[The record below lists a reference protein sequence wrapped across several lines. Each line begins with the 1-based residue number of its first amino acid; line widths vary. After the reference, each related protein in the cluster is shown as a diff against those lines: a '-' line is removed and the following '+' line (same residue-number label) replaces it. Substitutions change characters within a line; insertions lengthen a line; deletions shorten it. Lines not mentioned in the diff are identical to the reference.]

1 MEIKKVVVIGSGTMG
16 SGIAAHLCNANI
28 PVTLLDLKTDISEKA
43 RDNIQRSKP
52 PLLLD
57 KSKINNIKVGN
68 IFENFSEVKEAD
80 WVVEAVVERIDVK
93 HDIYEKIFKERKKGA
108 IVSSNTSSIPIKV
121 LSQNLTEGEKKDFC
135 ITHFFNP
142 VRYMALLEIVKNENN
157 DLEKINALKKF
168 CEIELG
174 KGAIVC
180 NDTPGFLGNRVGVYA
195 MQIAMTEAF
204 KMKLSIEEADAIFGR
219 PMGIPKT
226 GIFGLYDLIG
236 IDLMADVLKSF
247 IKELPKTDNFHEV
260 AKEIPLVKK
269 LIETGYTGRKGK
281 GGFYRI
287 NKTDGKK
294 VMEALNLETGE
305 YHASKKINIKSGK
318 VDLVA
323 LINRDDKYGKYAW
336 SVISKIIKYASSL
349 IPGITKEF
357 NDIDEAMRLG
367 FNWSKGPFEML
378 EEIGVDN
385 FFNKVDEYG
394 NIDFLENLAKSKN
407 EKFYGERQ
415 KYTDIETL
423 GKVKKK
429 ATSIDGNDS
438 AKIYRFKDYN
448 IVEFTT
454 KANALD
460 YDSMD
465 ALNKATDKPLII
477 INESMQ
483 FSAGVNLSY
492 TMNYAD
498 KRDFKS
504 IEKFIKYFQETCKQL
519 KYSDHPVIS
528 APSGLTLGG
537 GFEVMVQSNFVASHT
552 NIVVGLVETIVGLVP
567 AGGGCKEM
575 LARWLETEEAKK
587 DPHYA
592 PLRVFDI
599 IGNAKTATSPVE
611 AEPLKYLRAKDKK
624 IMNRNS
630 LLEVSKKIIEENR
643 DFKTPSENSFNL
655 PGKAVK
661 DEMIKTLEKLY
672 DDKIILDHGMEVGKE
687 LANVLSGGDTT
698 IDKTLSED
706 DMFKLEL
713 DSFMRLIETKK
724 TQERIKHT
732 LATGKPL
739 VNYYFLLF
747 FIFYFFIT
755 KFFNYLLFFSYLLQI
770 KFSFPF
776 FYSFI
781 FFYNSFFFC
790 NSSFNYFLFF

>member
-1 MEIKKVVVIGSGTMG
+1 MNIKNVVVIGSGTMG

-28 PVTLLDLKTDISEKA
+28 PVTLLDLKTEISEKA
-43 RDNIQRSKP
+43 RERIHKSRP
-52 PLLLD
+52 PLLID
-57 KSKINNIKVGN
+57 KSKINNIRIGN
-68 IFENFSEVKEAD
+68 ISDNFDVVKEAD
-80 WVVEAVVERIDVK
+80 WIVEAVVERIDVK
-93 HDIYEKIFKERKKGA
+93 HQIYEKIFKSRKVGA

-121 LSQNLTEGEKKDFC
+121 LSQNLTDTEKKDFC

-142 VRYMALLEIVKNENN
+142 VRYMGLLEIVKNENT
-157 DLEKINALKKF
+157 DLNKINQLKEF

-204 KMKLSIEEADAIFGR
+204 KMKLSVEEADAIFGR

-226 GIFGLYDLIG
+226 GVFGLYDLIG

-247 IKELPKTDNFHEV
+247 IKELPKTDEFHEV

-287 NKTDGKK
+287 NKSGATK
-294 VMEALNLETGE
+294 VMEAINLETGD
-305 YHASKKINIKSGK
+305 YSPSKKIDIKSDK
-318 VDLVA
+318 VDLSG
-323 LINRDDKYGKYAW
+323 LINRKDRYGEYAW

-349 IPGITKEF
+349 VPGITNQF

-367 FNWSKGPFEML
+367 FNWAKGPFEML
-378 EEIGVDN
+378 EEIGVKN
-385 FFNKVDEYG
+385 FFNKVDDFSG
-394 NIDFLENLAKSKN
+394 NNFLEELNKSKN
-407 EKFYGERQ
+407 ENFYGERQ
-415 KYTDIETL
+415 KYTNIETL
-423 GKVKKK
+423 GKVKKT
-429 ATSIDGNDS
+429 AVRLDGNDS
-438 AKIYRFKDYN
+438 AKIFRFNDYN

-465 ALNKATDKPLII
+465 ALKKATDKPLVI

-483 FSAGVNLSY
+483 FSAGVNLTY
-492 TMNYAD
+492 TMQFAEKN
-498 KRDFKS
+498 DFKS
-504 IEKFIKYFQETCKQL
+504 IEKFIKYFQETCKHL
-519 KYSDHPVIS
+519 KYSKYPVIS

-552 NIVVGLVETIVGLVP
+552 NIVVGLVETIVGLIP

-575 LARWLETEEAKK
+575 LGRWLETEEAKK
-587 DPHYA
+587 DPNFA
-592 PLRVFDI
+592 PLKVFDI
-599 IGNAKTATSPVE
+599 IGYGKTATSPVE
-611 AEPLKYLRAKDKK
+611 AEPLKYLRPSDKK

-630 LLEVSKKIIEENR
+630 LLEVSKKIL
-643 DFKTPSENSFNL
+643 SENKNFTAPEQLKFKL
-655 PGKAVK
+655 PGESVRV
-661 DEMIKTLEKLY
+661 EMNKIIEKLY
-672 DDKIILDHGMEVGKE
+672 NEKIILDHGVEVAKE

-706 DMFKLEL
+706 DLFKLEL
-713 DSFMRLIETKK
+713 DAFMKLIETKK
-724 TQERIKHT
+724 TQDRIKHT

-739 VNYYFLLF
+739 VN
-747 FIFYFFIT
+747 
-755 KFFNYLLFFSYLLQI
+755 
-770 KFSFPF
+770 
-776 FYSFI
+776 
-781 FFYNSFFFC
+781 
-790 NSSFNYFLFF
+790 